1 MTTHTP
7 LPVRGYTAQS
17 SEAVELV
24 NRGKEL
30 EERVLRYLDD
40 VLRYADAQE
49 DDISDDWEYDIN
61 TSPHRWLN
69 IGRSNIQQGFMAAF
83 RAVFNPQRTKLPEDE
98 TDA

>member
-1 MTTHTP
+1 MSEHKP
-7 LPVRGYTAQS
+7 LPVKGYTAQPY
-17 SEAVELV
+17 EAIALV

-30 EERVLRYLDD
+30 EERVLRYLDE
-40 VLRYADAQE
+40 VLRYADAKE
-49 DDISDDWEYDIN
+49 DDLGDEWEYDIN
-61 TSPHRWLN
+61 TSPHRWIN